1 MQRPR
6 TPLNP
11 TLSDNNQTFKGC
23 SPILS
28 QYREITEAMQSSGLS
43 RFRQP
48 PPLLKGFPILS

>member
-11 TLSDNNQTFKGC
+11 TLSNDNQTFKGC

-28 QYREITEAMQSSGLS
+28 QTREIIEAIQSLGSSG
-43 RFRQP
+43 FR
-48 PPLLKGFPILS
+48 